1 MTLPDLANFSPDEL
15 DNFAQNN
22 FMIYNW
28 AMPPEDCEMII
39 KKFEQVVKYDKTQV
53 DEFKTGRKNFT
64 EIDIDKYGDSDFW
77 REPKKK
83 FVAMMEEYKTR
94 FMKNLNIKDIHF
106 PPVIDME
113 NIRIKKYMPN
123 DEDQFK
129 VHVDVVRSMGDSAKR
144 FLVIFIYLNTTEEGG
159 ETYFE
164 DIRYNVKPEEAK
176 MLMFPPHW
184 TYPHAGKKVSKGVK
198 YIIGTYLHYLNE

>member
-28 AMPPEDCEMII
+28 AMPPEDFEMII

-77 REPKKK
+77 KEPKKK
-83 FVAMMEEYKTR
+83 LNSTSSQITDFASTDTCIFV
-94 FMKNLNIKDIHF
+94 FGF
-106 PPVIDME
+106 PVT
-113 NIRIKKYMPN
+113 
-123 DEDQFK
+123 F
-129 VHVDVVRSMGDSAKR
+129 
-144 FLVIFIYLNTTEEGG
+144 
-159 ETYFE
+159 
-164 DIRYNVKPEEAK
+164 
-176 MLMFPPHW
+176 
-184 TYPHAGKKVSKGVK
+184 
-198 YIIGTYLHYLNE
+198 